1 MKNEK
6 GITLQALVLYVIMF
20 SVTIA
25 LLASLSSYIF
35 GNLDNISEAQASS
48 EEFNKFN
55 INIIEDVKS
64 SKVAQANQ
72 DSSGN
77 VIIAL
82 ENGAT
87 YTYKADEKS
96 IYKGKVKIARNIVEF
111 SAKSGVENNKNIIEV
126 TVSTGKNASNIV
138 FSKTIKY
145 VLKYW

>member
-87 YTYKADEKS
+87 YTYKANEKS

-111 SAKSGVENNKNIIEV
+111 SANTGVENNKNIIEV